1 ELADFKDSFGVP
13 LTRMSEASYF
23 FKMGKYMDWLIQYI
37 KDNPTFI
44 QPEAHR
50 VNILTRL
57 EKGLQNDLS
66 VSRTTF
72 KHGIAVP
79 VGFDQSHVM
88 Y

>member
-1 ELADFKDSFGVP
+1 MCYHAAVDVLP
-13 LTRMSEASYF
+13 QR
-23 FKMGKYMDWLIQYI
+23 YMEWLIQYI

-72 KHGIAVP
+72 QHGERE
-79 VGFDQSHVM
+79 
-88 Y
+88 